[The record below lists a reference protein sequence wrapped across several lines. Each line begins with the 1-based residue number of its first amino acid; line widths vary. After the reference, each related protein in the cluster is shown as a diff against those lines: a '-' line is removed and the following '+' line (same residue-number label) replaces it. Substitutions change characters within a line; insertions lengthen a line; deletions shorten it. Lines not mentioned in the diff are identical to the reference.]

1 MIPRRLRG
9 PLLTSILP
17 SWVHLMTPYSGS
29 ARVEQLITKKLTPD
43 QSFAMIQDVTDIEIR
58 DTFLS
63 LNPHKAPGPDG
74 YNASFFQKAWP
85 IIGHDVIAA
94 IKNFFRSGQ
103 LLRKVNATS
112 VALVP
117 KVPNPSKVGDFRPI
131 SCCNTIY
138 KCIAKI
144 LSKRL
149 QLALPSL
156 IDPVQSGFVKGRRIA
171 DNIFLTQE
179 LMRGYHTSS
188 STPRCALKVDI
199 MKAYDNVRW
208 EFLWDILTSM
218 NFHPRMIQWIKAC
231 VSTASYSLNING
243 EPTGLILGKRG
254 LRQGDPLSSYLFV
267 IVMETLTCILKEKAQ
282 LPDFHH
288 HWRCDQTKIIN
299 LCFADDLMIFC
310 RGELQSI
317 KHIKDSLFEFEA
329 LSGLA
334 PSPAKSNIFFSGVN
348 TTTRGK
354 SLLSLALMK
363 AFFLLNTLVFPSCPP
378 N

>member
-1 MIPRRLRG
+1 MYQI
-9 PLLTSILP
+9 
-17 SWVHLMTPYSGS
+17 V
-29 ARVEQLITKKLTPD
+29 KL
-43 QSFAMIQDVTDIEIR
+43 

-74 YNASFFQKAWP
+74 YNAAFFQKAWP
-85 IIGHDVIAA
+85 IVGHDVIAA
-94 IKNFFRSGQ
+94 IKNFFRSGK
-103 LLRKVNATS
+103 LLKKVNSTI

-144 LSKRL
+144 LAKRL
-149 QLALPSL
+149 QHALPSL

-188 STPRCALKVDI
+188 PTPRCALKVDI
-199 MKAYDNVRW
+199 MKACDNVRW

-218 NFHPRMIQWIKAC
+218 NFHPKMIQWIQAC

-243 EPTGLILGKRG
+243 EPTSQILGKRG

-267 IVMETLTCILKEKAQ
+267 IVMETLTCIL
-282 LPDFHH
+282 
-288 HWRCDQTKIIN
+288 
-299 LCFADDLMIFC
+299 
-310 RGELQSI
+310 
-317 KHIKDSLFEFEA
+317 
-329 LSGLA
+329 
-334 PSPAKSNIFFSGVN
+334 
-348 TTTRGK
+348 
-354 SLLSLALMK
+354 
-363 AFFLLNTLVFPSCPP
+363 
-378 N
+378 